1 MILADSILGLE
12 AFGTV
17 WWIIAGIVCV
27 ILLITVGIAFSDS
40 ISRDI
45 DEIVIASFI
54 SVVVSTFWPFLLVF
68 GVGVGIFAIPIYL
81 GKCIGNWAGRE
92 EKKRKEK
99 RKFMNQIDRIMKTKG
114 VD

>member
-1 MILADSILGLE
+1 MILANAILGLE
-12 AFGTV
+12 VFGTA
-17 WWIIAGIVCV
+17 WWIVAGIVCV

-40 ISRDI
+40 LSEDADDVI
-45 DEIVIASFI
+45 IASFI
-54 SVVVSTFWPFLLVF
+54 SVVVSVFWPFVLAF

-81 GKCIGNWAGRE
+81 GKYIGNWSERK

-99 RKFMNQIDRIMKTKG
+99 ERFMKQIDKMKKTKG